1 MSQRTLTVTQL
12 RRLQRP
18 TYHVPLHVSPD
29 GTRLA
34 VSVMRDEPG
43 AEVSDAQGVT
53 PSGLPGEAVGSRV
66 LVVNTATGA
75 VEEPFSAA
83 RTGWGGQW
91 SPDGTM
97 LAAYVQ
103 QQEEPPGLGIWH
115 RDTGTVQQLPVP
127 VRPFFGFEVPRWTPD
142 SRSVIVKLTAA
153 ASVPA
158 QQQATPAAP
167 DEDEPSAIRVFS
179 FDPAPPEAPEAPPDR
194 PALTEAPAPLPGW
207 ADGYRCDLAQVL
219 VHTGDVT
226 VLAPDWSLMGWE
238 VAPDGHAVA
247 ILRYTAA
254 DSTKQQFY
262 FDLTTVPLDG
272 SSPTV
277 LARRFPQEYGI
288 KLSWSPDSRSL
299 AYVSEGRGHPGRLW
313 VVSADGSGEPTDLAA
328 GEDLR
333 LAGEEDVPRWSADG
347 EHVYCLSKGG
357 YWECTADG
365 SGRRWIA
372 AGTED
377 EQRQLLRWVQS
388 PRGSLCWQPENRT
401 LLQLARR
408 TQTKHLL
415 LTELNLA
422 SGQTEILAE
431 LDKGTADVYH
441 GMEVS
446 PDGAAVYLLL
456 QAADHPAELWQ
467 FRAGFR
473 AAQRLASL
481 NPALDEMALGTS
493 RLVMWRGADGT
504 QQEGTLLLPP
514 QYMEGQAL
522 PTIVEVYG
530 GREGSRYQ
538 HVFAGSEAMVPG
550 QFLASR
556 GFAVFYPS
564 MPLERH
570 DPQRRRDPLRKLPGL
585 VLPAIN
591 RLIDLGIADPQ
602 RLGVMGNSYG
612 SYCTLALLTQTD
624 RFQAAVVS
632 AVYANL
638 TSAYGAL
645 DEHGHSSLLGRCETG
660 QFRLGGS
667 LWEQRDAYVENSPL
681 FYLDRVTTP
690 LLLASGTVHAEEPAQ
705 AGEVF
710 SALRRLG
717 QRVELRLY
725 EGEDHAPGRWS
736 EPSHRD
742 FAERV
747 VQWFTTYLKGAG

>member
-1 MSQRTLTVTQL
+1 MNQHTLTVTQL
-12 RRLQRP
+12 RQLRKP
-18 TYHVPLHVSPD
+18 TYRVPLHVSPD
-29 GTRLA
+29 GASLA
-34 VSVMRDEPG
+34 VSVTRDEPS
-43 AEVSDAQGVT
+43 AEVPDAQGFT
-53 PSGLPGEAVGSRV
+53 PSGLPDEAVGSRV
-66 LVVNTATGA
+66 LVVNTATGET
-75 VEEPFSAA
+75 EEPFSAA
-83 RTGWGGQW
+83 RTSWGGQW

-103 QQEEPPGLGIWH
+103 QQQEPPGLGIWH
-115 RDTGTVQQLPVP
+115 RDTDTIRQLPVP

-153 ASVPA
+153 ASAAA
-158 QQQATPAAP
+158 QPEAAP
-167 DEDEPSAIRVFS
+167 TDPDVSPPIRVFS
-179 FDPAPPEAPEAPPDR
+179 FDPEPQESPEDTTAAPAMVEV
-194 PALTEAPAPLPGW
+194 PAPLPGW

-226 VLAPDWSLMGWE
+226 VLASDWSLMGWE

-247 ILRYTAA
+247 VLRYTAA
-254 DSTKQQFY
+254 DPTKQQFY
-262 FDLTTVPLDG
+262 YDLTTVPLDG

-277 LARRFPQEYGI
+277 LARRIPQSYGI

-299 AYVSEGRGHPGRLW
+299 AYVSEGRGAPGRLW
-313 VVSADGSGEPTDLAA
+313 VVPADGSAEPTGLAA

-333 LAGEEDVPRWSADG
+333 LSGEEEVPRWSADG
-347 EHVYCLSKGG
+347 EHVYCLAKGG
-357 YWECTADG
+357 YWECAADG
-365 SGRRWIA
+365 GSRRWIA
-372 AGTED
+372 ASTEP
-377 EQRQLLRWVQS
+377 EQQLLRWVQS
-388 PRGSLCWQPENRT
+388 PRGSLCWQSENEG
-401 LLQLARR
+401 LLQVAQH
-408 TQTKHLL
+408 TQTKQLL
-415 LTELNLA
+415 LTTLHLA
-422 SGQTEILAE
+422 SGRTEVLAE
-431 LDKGTADVYH
+431 LCKATADGYH
-441 GMEVS
+441 GKEVS
-446 PDGAAVYLLL
+446 PDGSALYLLL

-473 AAQRLASL
+473 SAQRLVSF
-481 NPALDEMALGTS
+481 NPDLDEIALGAS
-493 RLVMWRGADGT
+493 RLVTWRGADGSR
-504 QQEGTLLLPP
+504 QEGTLLLPP
-514 QYMEGQAL
+514 QYVEGEPL

-538 HVFAGSEAMVPG
+538 HVFGGSEAMVPG
-550 QFLASR
+550 QFLASH

-570 DPQRRRDPLRKLPGL
+570 DPLRRRDPLRKLPGL
-585 VLPAIN
+585 VLPAVN

-632 AVYANL
+632 AVFANL
-638 TSAYGAL
+638 TSAYGTL
-645 DEHGHSSLLGRCETG
+645 SEHGHSQWLGWCETG
-660 QFRLGGS
+660 QGRMGGS

-690 LLLASGTVHAEEPAQ
+690 LLLASGTVHANEPAQ

-717 QRVELRLY
+717 KRVELRLY
-725 EGEDHAPGRWS
+725 EGQDHAPGRWS

-747 VQWFTTYLKGAG
+747 AQWFATHLKGAEA

>member
-1 MSQRTLTVTQL
+1 MNQRTLTVTQL
-12 RRLQRP
+12 RQLRKPAYR
-18 TYHVPLHVSPD
+18 VPLHVSPD
-29 GTRLA
+29 GTRLT

-43 AEVSDAQGVT
+43 AEVPDAQGFT
-53 PSGLPGEAVGSRV
+53 PSGLPDEAVGSRV

-75 VEEPFSAA
+75 VEEPFPAA
-83 RTGWGGQW
+83 RTSWGGQW

-97 LAAYVQ
+97 LIAYVQ

-115 RDTGTVQQLPVP
+115 RDTGAVRQLPVP

-142 SRSVIVKLTAA
+142 SRGVIVKLTAV
-153 ASVPA
+153 ASLAA
-158 QQQATPAAP
+158 QQEAAPAAP
-167 DEDEPSAIRVFS
+167 DGPPPIRVFS
-179 FDPAPPEAPEAPPDR
+179 FDPEPPGSPPAT
-194 PALTEAPAPLPGW
+194 PAVTEAPATLPGW

-219 VHTGDVT
+219 VHTGDAQ

-247 ILRYTAA
+247 VLRYTEA
-254 DSTKQQFY
+254 DMTKQQFY
-262 FDLTTVPLDG
+262 YDLTTVPLDG
-272 SSPTV
+272 GSPTV
-277 LARRFPQEYGI
+277 LARRIPQSYGI
-288 KLSWSPDSRSL
+288 KLSWSPDSRAL
-299 AYVSEGRGHPGRLW
+299 AYVSEGRGHTPQLW
-313 VVSADGSGEPTDLAA
+313 VVPADGSAEPSDLAA

-333 LAGEEDVPRWSADG
+333 LAGEEEVPRWSADG
-347 EHVYCLSKGG
+347 ERLYCLAKGG
-357 YWECTADG
+357 YWECAADG

-372 AGTED
+372 ASTEP
-377 EQRQLLRWVQS
+377 EQQLLRWVQS
-388 PRGSLCWQPENRT
+388 PRGSLCWQPEHGS
-401 LLQLARR
+401 LLQLARH
-408 TQTKHLL
+408 TQTRHLL
-415 LTELNLA
+415 LTTLNLA
-422 SGQTEILAE
+422 SEQTEVLAE
-431 LDKGTADVYH
+431 LSKAPADGYH
-441 GMEVS
+441 GKEVS
-446 PDGAAVYLLL
+446 PDGSAVYLLL
-456 QAADHPAELWQ
+456 QAADHPPELWR
-467 FRAGFR
+467 FRDGFR
-473 AAQRLASL
+473 KARRLASF
-481 NPALDEMALGTS
+481 NPDLGETALGAS
-493 RLVMWRGADGT
+493 RVVTWRGADGS

-514 QYMEGQAL
+514 RYVEGQAL

-538 HVFAGSEAMVPG
+538 HVFSGSEAMVPG
-550 QFLASR
+550 QFLASH
-556 GFAVFYPS
+556 GYAVFYPS

-612 SYCTLALLTQTD
+612 SYCTLALLTQTN

-632 AVYANL
+632 AVFANL
-638 TSAYGAL
+638 TSVYGTL
-645 DEHGHSSLLGRCETG
+645 DEHGNSRWLGWCETG
-660 QFRLGGS
+660 QGRMGGS
-667 LWEQRDAYVENSPL
+667 LWEQREAYVENSPL

-710 SALRRLG
+710 GALRRLG

-736 EPSHRD
+736 EPSHSD

-747 VQWFTTYLKGAG
+747 VQWFDTYLKGKDA

>member
-1 MSQRTLTVTQL
+1 MNQRTLTVTQL
-12 RRLQRP
+12 RRLRKP
-18 TYHVPLHVSPD
+18 TYRVPLHVSPD
-29 GTRLA
+29 GSELA
-34 VSVMRDEPG
+34 VSVMRDTPG
-43 AEVSDAQGVT
+43 AEVPDAQGFT
-53 PSGLPGEAVGSRV
+53 PSGLSGEAVGSRV

-83 RTGWGGQW
+83 RTSWGGQW

-97 LAAYVQ
+97 LVAYVQ

-115 RDTGTVQQLPVP
+115 RDTGAVRQLPVP

-153 ASVPA
+153 SSVAA
-158 QQQATPAAP
+158 QQKATPAAP
-167 DEDEPSAIRVFS
+167 DGLSAIRVFS
-179 FDPAPPEAPEAPPDR
+179 FDPEPPESPESPPAT
-194 PALTEAPAPLPGW
+194 PAMTEAPATLPGW
-207 ADGYRCDLAQVL
+207 ADGYRCDLAQVM

-226 VLAPDWSLMGWE
+226 VLAPGWSLMGWE

-247 ILRYTAA
+247 VLRYTAA
-254 DSTKQQFY
+254 DMSKQQFY
-262 FDLTTVPLDG
+262 YDLTTVPLDG
-272 SSPTV
+272 SLPTV
-277 LARRFPQEYGI
+277 LARRIPQEYGI

-313 VVSADGSGEPTDLAA
+313 VVPADGSGEPTDIAA

-333 LAGEEDVPRWSADG
+333 LVREEEVPRWSDDG
-347 EHVYCLSKGG
+347 ERLYCLAKGG
-357 YWECTADG
+357 YWECAADG
-365 SGRRWIA
+365 SSRRWIA
-372 AGTED
+372 ASTED
-377 EQRQLLRWVQS
+377 ELQQLLRWVQS
-388 PRGSLCWQPENRT
+388 PQGSLCWQPEHEV
-401 LLQLARR
+401 LLQLARHTR
-408 TQTKHLL
+408 TKHLL
-415 LTELNLA
+415 LTTLNLA
-422 SGQTEILAE
+422 SGQTEMLAE
-431 LDKGTADVYH
+431 LVKAPAGGYH
-441 GMEVS
+441 GMEVA
-446 PDGAAVYLLL
+446 PDGSAVYLLL
-456 QAADHPAELWQ
+456 QAADHPPELWQ
-467 FRAGFR
+467 LRDGFR
-473 AAQRLASL
+473 TVQRLASF
-481 NPALDEMALGTS
+481 NPALDETALGMS
-493 RLVMWRGADGT
+493 RLVTWRGADGS

-514 QYMEGQAL
+514 QYVEGQAL

-538 HVFAGSEAMVPG
+538 HVFGGSEAMVPG

-556 GFAVFYPS
+556 GYAVFYPS

-570 DPQRRRDPLRKLPGL
+570 DPLRRRDPLRKLPGL

-602 RLGVMGNSYG
+602 RLGLMGNSYG

-638 TSAYGAL
+638 TSVYGAL
-645 DEHGHSSLLGRCETG
+645 DEHGHSGRLGWCESG
-660 QFRLGGS
+660 QARMGGS
-667 LWEQRDAYVENSPL
+667 LWEQRDAYIENSPL

-690 LLLASGTVHAEEPAQ
+690 LLIGSGTVQAEEPAQ

-725 EGEDHAPGRWS
+725 EGEDHAPPGWS

-747 VQWFTTYLKGAG
+747 VQWFAIHLKGAGG

>member
-12 RRLQRP
+12 RQLRKP
-18 TYHVPLHVSPD
+18 TYRVPLHVSPD
-29 GTRLA
+29 GIRLT

-43 AEVSDAQGVT
+43 AEVPDAQGFT
-53 PSGLPGEAVGSRV
+53 PSGLPDEAVGSRV
-66 LVVNTATGA
+66 LVVNTATGETEA
-75 VEEPFSAA
+75 PFSAA
-83 RTGWGGQW
+83 RTSWGGQW

-103 QQEEPPGLGIWH
+103 QQQEPPGLGIWH
-115 RDTGTVQQLPVP
+115 RDTGAVRQLPVP

-153 ASVPA
+153 ASLAA
-158 QQQATPAAP
+158 QQEAAPAAP
-167 DEDEPSAIRVFS
+167 DGPAAIRVFS
-179 FDPAPPEAPEAPPDR
+179 FDPAPPEVPESPSAR
-194 PALTEAPAPLPGW
+194 PAMIEVPAPLPGW

-226 VLAPDWSLMGWE
+226 VLASDWSLMGWE

-247 ILRYTAA
+247 VLRYTAA
-254 DSTKQQFY
+254 DPTKQQFY
-262 FDLTTVPLDG
+262 YDLTTVPLDG
-272 SSPTV
+272 SAPTV
-277 LARRFPQEYGI
+277 LARRIPQSYGI
-288 KLSWSPDSRSL
+288 KCSWSPGSRAL
-299 AYVSEGRGHPGRLW
+299 AYVSEGRGNPGRLW
-313 VVSADGSGEPTDLAA
+313 VVPADGSAEPTDLAA

-333 LAGEEDVPRWSADG
+333 LAGEEEVPRWSADG
-347 EHVYCLSKGG
+347 ERLYCLAKGG
-357 YWECTADG
+357 YWECAADG
-365 SGRRWIA
+365 SSRRWIA
-372 AGTED
+372 ASTEP
-377 EQRQLLRWVQS
+377 EQQLLRWVQS
-388 PRGSLCWQPENRT
+388 PRGSLCWQPNSEA
-401 LLQLARR
+401 LLQLVQQ

-415 LTELNLA
+415 LTTLNLE
-422 SGQTEILAE
+422 SGHTEVLAE
-431 LDKGTADVYH
+431 LAKATADGYH
-441 GMEVS
+441 GKEVS
-446 PDGAAVYLLL
+446 PDGSTIYLLL

-467 FRAGFR
+467 FRISSR
-473 AAQRLASL
+473 TVQRLASF
-481 NPALDEMALGTS
+481 NPALDETALGTS
-493 RLVMWRGADGT
+493 RLVTWRGADGT

-514 QYMEGQAL
+514 RYVEGQAL

-530 GREGSRYQ
+530 GAEGSRYQ
-538 HVFAGSEAMVPG
+538 HVFGGSEAMVPG
-550 QFLASR
+550 PFLASH
-556 GFAVFYPS
+556 GFAVFYPG

-570 DPQRRRDPLRKLPGL
+570 DPQRRRDPMRKLPGL

-638 TSAYGAL
+638 TSVYGAL
-645 DEHGHSSLLGRCETG
+645 DEHGHGHLLGRCETG

-667 LWEQRDAYVENSPL
+667 LWEQRDAYIENSPL

-717 QRVELRLY
+717 KRVELRLY
-725 EGEDHAPGRWS
+725 KGEDHAPGRWS

-747 VQWFTTYLKGAG
+747 VQWFDTHLKGDKT

>member
-1 MSQRTLTVTQL
+1 MNQRTLTVTQL

-29 GTRLA
+29 GAALT

-43 AEVSDAQGVT
+43 AEVSDAQGFT

-115 RDTGTVQQLPVP
+115 RETGAVRQLPVP

-153 ASVPA
+153 ASVAA
-158 QQQATPAAP
+158 QQETVPAAP
-167 DEDEPSAIRVFS
+167 DEDEPTAIRVFS
-179 FDPAPPEAPEAPPDR
+179 FDPAPPEAPESPPAR
-194 PALTEAPAPLPGW
+194 STMTEVPAALPGW
-207 ADGYRCDLAQVL
+207 ADGYRCNLAQVM
-219 VHTGDVT
+219 VHTGGVT
-226 VLAPDWSLMGWE
+226 VLASDWSLTGWG

-247 ILRYTAA
+247 VLRYTAA
-254 DSTKQQFY
+254 DPTKQQFY
-262 FDLTTVPLDG
+262 FDLTVVPLDG

-277 LARRFPQEYGI
+277 LARRIPQGYGI

-299 AYVSEGRGHPGRLW
+299 AYVSEGRGSPGRLW

-333 LAGEEDVPRWSADG
+333 LAGEEDVPRWSADS

-365 SGRRWIA
+365 SGRRWITA
-372 AGTED
+372 STED
-377 EQRQLLRWVQS
+377 ERQLLRWVQS

-401 LLQLARR
+401 LLQLARHA
-408 TQTKHLL
+408 QTKHLL

-431 LDKGTADVYH
+431 LAKGLAGGYH

-467 FRAGFR
+467 FRAGAR
-473 AAQRLASL
+473 TSQRLASF
-481 NPALDEMALGTS
+481 NPALDENALGTS
-493 RLVMWRGADGT
+493 RLVTWRGADGT

-514 QYMEGQAL
+514 RYVEGQPL

-550 QFLASR
+550 QFLASH
-556 GFAVFYPS
+556 GFAVFYPG

-624 RFQAAVVS
+624 RFRAAVVS

-667 LWEQRDAYVENSPL
+667 LWEQRDAYIENSPL

-736 EPSHRD
+736 EPSHHD

-747 VQWFTTYLKGAG
+747 VQWFTTYLKGAD

>member
-1 MSQRTLTVTQL
+1 MNQRALTVTQL
-12 RRLQRP
+12 RQLRKP
-18 TYHVPLHVSPD
+18 TYRVPLHASPD

-43 AEVSDAQGVT
+43 AEVSDAQGFT

-83 RTGWGGQW
+83 RTSWGGQW
-91 SPDGTM
+91 SPDGAM

-103 QQEEPPGLGIWH
+103 QQQETPGLGVWH
-115 RDTGTVQQLPVP
+115 RATGAVRQLPVP

-153 ASVPA
+153 AAMAAQQEAVPA
-158 QQQATPAAP
+158 DP
-167 DEDEPSAIRVFS
+167 DGPSAIRVFS
-179 FDPAPPEAPEAPPDR
+179 FDPEPPEAPPNTTAP
-194 PALTEAPAPLPGW
+194 TEAPATLPGW
-207 ADGYRCDLAQVL
+207 ADGYRCDLAQVM

-226 VLAPDWSLMGWE
+226 VLAPDWSLIGWE

-247 ILRYTAA
+247 VLRYTEA
-254 DSTKQQFY
+254 DMTKQQFY
-262 FDLTTVPLDG
+262 YDLTTVPLDG
-272 SSPTV
+272 STPTV
-277 LARRFPQEYGI
+277 LARRIPQEYGI
-288 KLSWSPDSRSL
+288 KLSWSPDSRAL
-299 AYVSEGRGHPGRLW
+299 AYVSEGRGHPRQLW
-313 VVSADGSGEPTDLAA
+313 VVPADGSGEPTDLAA

-333 LAGEEDVPRWSADG
+333 LAGEEEVPRWSAAG
-347 EHVYCLSKGG
+347 ERLYCLAKGG
-357 YWECTADG
+357 YWECAADG
-365 SGRRWIA
+365 NGRRWIA
-372 AGTED
+372 AGTDD
-377 EQRQLLRWVQS
+377 EPQQFLRWVQS
-388 PRGSLCWQPENRT
+388 PRGSLCWQPENEI
-401 LLQLARR
+401 LLQLARH

-415 LTELNLA
+415 LTKLHLA
-422 SGQTEILAE
+422 SGWTEVLAD
-431 LDKGTADVYH
+431 LAKAPADGYH

-446 PDGAAVYLLL
+446 PDGSTAYLLL
-456 QAADHPAELWQ
+456 QAAKHPTELWQ
-467 FRAGFR
+467 FRVGFR
-473 AAQRLASL
+473 TSQRLASF
-481 NPALDEMALGTS
+481 NPALDETTLGTS
-493 RLVMWRGADGT
+493 RLVTWRGADGT

-514 QYMEGQAL
+514 RYVEGQAL

-530 GREGSRYQ
+530 GSEGSRYQ

-550 QFLASR
+550 QFLASH

-570 DPQRRRDPLRKLPGL
+570 DPLRRRDPLRKLPGL

-667 LWEQRDAYVENSPL
+667 LWERRDDYVENSPL

-690 LLLASGTVHAEEPAQ
+690 LLLASGTVNPIDNEPAQ

-725 EGEDHAPGRWS
+725 EGEDHAPAGWS

-747 VQWFTTYLKGAG
+747 VQWFATYLKGAGA

>member
-12 RRLQRP
+12 RQLRKP
-18 TYHVPLHVSPD
+18 TYRVPLHASPD

-34 VSVMRDEPG
+34 VSVTRDEPG
-43 AEVSDAQGVT
+43 AEVPDAQGFT

-66 LVVNTATGA
+66 LVVNTVTGA
-75 VEEPFSAA
+75 VEEPFSAG
-83 RTGWGGQW
+83 RTSWGGQW

-115 RDTGTVQQLPVP
+115 RDTGAVRQLPVP

-153 ASVPA
+153 SSVAA
-158 QQQATPAAP
+158 QQKAAPAAP
-167 DEDEPSAIRVFS
+167 DGPSPIRVFS
-179 FDPAPPEAPEAPPDR
+179 FDPEPPEPPESPPAR
-194 PALTEAPAPLPGW
+194 PAMIEVPAPLPGW

-226 VLAPDWSLMGWE
+226 VLASDWSLTGWE

-247 ILRYTAA
+247 VLRYTGY
-254 DSTKQQFY
+254 DPTKQQFY
-262 FDLTTVPLDG
+262 YDLTTVPLDG

-277 LARRFPQEYGI
+277 LARRFPQSYGI
-288 KLSWSPDSRSL
+288 KCSWSPDSRSL
-299 AYVSEGRGHPGRLW
+299 AYVSEGRGQPGRLW
-313 VVSADGSGEPTDLAA
+313 VVPADGSGEPTDLAA
-328 GEDLR
+328 GEDLQ
-333 LAGEEDVPRWSADG
+333 LAGEEEVPRWSADS
-347 EHVYCLSKGG
+347 ERLYCLAKGG

-365 SGRRWIA
+365 SSRRWIA

-377 EQRQLLRWVQS
+377 ERQQLLRWVQS
-388 PRGSLCWQPENRT
+388 PWGSLCWQPGNRT
-401 LLQLARR
+401 LLQLARH
-408 TQTKHLL
+408 TQTGHLL
-415 LTELNLA
+415 LTTLNLE
-422 SGQTEILAE
+422 SGHTEVLAE
-431 LDKGTADVYH
+431 LAKAPADGYH
-441 GMEVS
+441 GKEVS
-446 PDGAAVYLLL
+446 PDGSTAYLLL
-456 QAADHPAELWQ
+456 QAAEHPTELWQ
-467 FRAGFR
+467 FRDGFR
-473 AAQRLASL
+473 AAQRLASF
-481 NPALDEMALGTS
+481 NPALDETALGTS
-493 RLVMWRGADGT
+493 RLVTWRGADGT

-514 QYMEGQAL
+514 QYVEGQPL

-638 TSAYGAL
+638 TSVYGAL

-667 LWEQRDAYVENSPL
+667 LWEQRDAYIENSPL

-690 LLLASGTVHAEEPAQ
+690 LLLASGTVNPIDNEPAQ

-717 QRVELRLY
+717 KRVELRLLR
-725 EGEDHAPGRWS
+725 GRGPRSW
-736 EPSHRD
+736 P
-742 FAERV
+742 V
-747 VQWFTTYLKGAG
+747 VGTQPP

>member
-1 MSQRTLTVTQL
+1 MNKQALTVTQL
-12 RRLQRP
+12 RRVQQP
-18 TYHVPLHVSPD
+18 TYRVPLHVSPD
-29 GTRLA
+29 GAALA
-34 VSVMRDEPG
+34 VSVMHDEPG
-43 AEVSDAQGVT
+43 AEVSDAQGFT

-66 LVVNTATGA
+66 LVVNTATGE
-75 VEEPFSAA
+75 VEAPFSAA
-83 RTGWGGQW
+83 RTSWGGQW

-115 RDTGTVQQLPVP
+115 RDSGAVRQLPVP

-142 SRSVIVKLTAA
+142 SRNVIVKLTAETAMA
-153 ASVPA
+153 AQPA
-158 QQQATPAAP
+158 ADPAAP
-167 DEDEPSAIRVFS
+167 DGPSAIRVFS
-179 FDPAPPEAPEAPPDR
+179 FDPAPPEAPPSTTAT
-194 PALTEAPAPLPGW
+194 TEALAALPGP
-207 ADGYRCDLAQVL
+207 GYGFRCDLAQVQ

-226 VLAPDWSLMGWE
+226 VLASDWSLMGWE

-247 ILRYTAA
+247 VLRYTAA
-254 DSTKQQFY
+254 DPRKQQFY
-262 FDLTTVPLDG
+262 FDLTAVPLDG

-277 LARRFPQEYGI
+277 LARRIPQGYGI

-299 AYVSEGRGHPGRLW
+299 AYVSEGRGNPGRLW
-313 VVSADGSGEPTDLAA
+313 VVPADGSDEPTDLAA

-333 LAGEEDVPRWSADG
+333 LAGEEEVPRWSAAG
-347 EHVYCLSKGG
+347 EHVYCLAKGG
-357 YWECTADG
+357 YWECAADG

-377 EQRQLLRWVQS
+377 EPQQLLRWVQS
-388 PRGSLCWQPENRT
+388 PRGWLCWQPENGV
-401 LLQLARR
+401 LLQLARH
-408 TQTKHLL
+408 TQTNHLIV
-415 LTELNLA
+415 TELNLA
-422 SGQTEILAE
+422 SGQTEVLAE
-431 LDKGTADVYH
+431 LAKGLAGGYH
-441 GMEVS
+441 GMEVA
-446 PDGAAVYLLL
+446 PDGTAVYLLL
-456 QAADHPAELWQ
+456 EATDHPSELWQ

-473 AAQRLASL
+473 AAQRLSSF
-481 NPALDEMALGTS
+481 NPDLDEIALGTS
-493 RLVMWRGADGT
+493 RLVTWRGADGT

-514 QYMEGQAL
+514 QYVEGQAL

-550 QFLASR
+550 QFLASH

-570 DPQRRRDPLRKLPGL
+570 DPLRRRDPLRKLPGL

-638 TSAYGAL
+638 TSVYGTL
-645 DEHGHSSLLGRCETG
+645 TENGVSRWLGWCESG
-660 QFRLGGS
+660 QVGLGGS

-690 LLLASGTVHAEEPAQ
+690 LLLASGTVFAEEPAQ

-747 VQWFTTYLKGAG
+747 VQWFATHLKAAGD

>member
-12 RRLQRP
+12 RQLRKP
-18 TYHVPLHVSPD
+18 TYRVPLHVSPD
-29 GTRLA
+29 GIRLA

-43 AEVSDAQGVT
+43 AEVSDAQGFT

-75 VEEPFSAA
+75 ADEPFSAA
-83 RTGWGGQW
+83 RTSWGGQW

-115 RDTGTVQQLPVP
+115 RETGAVQQQPVP

-142 SRSVIVKLTAA
+142 SRSVIVKLMAA
-153 ASVPA
+153 ASV
-158 QQQATPAAP
+158 AARQEASP
-167 DEDEPSAIRVFS
+167 TAPDEPSAIRVFS
-179 FDPAPPEAPEAPPDR
+179 FDPAPPEAPESPPDR

-207 ADGYRCDLAQVL
+207 ADGYRCDLAQVM

-247 ILRYTAA
+247 VLRYTAA
-254 DSTKQQFY
+254 DPRKQQFY

-277 LARRFPQEYGI
+277 LARRIPQEYGI

-299 AYVSEGRGHPGRLW
+299 AYVSEGRGNPGRLW
-313 VVSADGSGEPTDLAA
+313 VVPADGSTEPTDLAG

-333 LAGEEDVPRWSADG
+333 LAGEEEVPRWSAAG

-357 YWECTADG
+357 YWECTANG
-365 SGRRWIA
+365 SSRRWIA
-372 AGTED
+372 AGTEP
-377 EQRQLLRWVQS
+377 EQQLLRWVQS
-388 PRGSLCWQPENRT
+388 PQGALCWQPEHEV
-401 LLQLARR
+401 LIQLARHA
-408 TQTKHLL
+408 QTKHLL

-422 SGQTEILAE
+422 SGQTEVLAD
-431 LDKGTADVYH
+431 LAKAPADGYH

-446 PDGAAVYLLL
+446 PDGSTAYLLL
-456 QAADHPAELWQ
+456 QAAEHPTELWQ
-467 FRAGFR
+467 FRDGFR

-493 RLVMWRGADGT
+493 RLVTWRGSDGT
-504 QQEGTLLLPP
+504 QQDGTLLLPP
-514 QYMEGQAL
+514 QYVEGQAL

-538 HVFAGSEAMVPG
+538 HVFGGSEAMVPG

-556 GFAVFYPS
+556 GYAVFYPS

-570 DPQRRRDPLRKLPGL
+570 DPLRRRDPLRKLPGL

-667 LWEQRDAYVENSPL
+667 LWERRDDYVENSPL

-690 LLLASGTVHAEEPAQ
+690 LLLASGTVNPIDNEPAQ

-725 EGEDHAPGRWS
+725 EGEDHAPGGWS

-747 VQWFTTYLKGAG
+747 VQWFDTYLKDAGA

>member
-1 MSQRTLTVTQL
+1 MNQRALTVTQL
-12 RRLQRP
+12 RQLRKP
-18 TYHVPLHVSPD
+18 TYRVPLHASPD

-43 AEVSDAQGVT
+43 AEVSDAQGFT

-75 VEEPFSAA
+75 VEAPFSAA
-83 RTGWGGQW
+83 RTSWGGQW

-103 QQEEPPGLGIWH
+103 QQEETPGLGVWH
-115 RDTGTVQQLPVP
+115 RATGAVRQLPVP

-153 ASVPA
+153 SSVAA
-158 QQQATPAAP
+158 QQKTAPAAP
-167 DEDEPSAIRVFS
+167 DGPPPIRVFS
-179 FDPAPPEAPEAPPDR
+179 FDPGPEESPEDTTDAPAMV
-194 PALTEAPAPLPGW
+194 EAPATLPGW
-207 ADGYRCDLAQVL
+207 ADGYRCDLAQVM

-226 VLAPDWSLMGWE
+226 VLASDWSLMGWE

-247 ILRYTAA
+247 VLRYTAA

-262 FDLTTVPLDG
+262 FDLTVVPLDG

-277 LARRFPQEYGI
+277 LARRFPQSYGI

-299 AYVSEGRGHPGRLW
+299 VYVSEGRGSPGRLW

-372 AGTED
+372 ASTED
-377 EQRQLLRWVQS
+377 ERQLLRWVQS

-401 LLQLARR
+401 LLQLSRHA
-408 TQTKHLL
+408 QTKHLL

-422 SGQTEILAE
+422 SGQTEVLAE
-431 LDKGTADVYH
+431 LAKGLAGGYH

-467 FRAGFR
+467 FRVGFR
-473 AAQRLASL
+473 TSQRLASF
-481 NPALDEMALGTS
+481 NPALDETTLGTS
-493 RLVMWRGADGT
+493 RLVTWRGADGT
-504 QQEGTLLLPP
+504 EQEGTLLLPP
-514 QYMEGQAL
+514 QYVEGQAL

-530 GREGSRYQ
+530 GSEGSRYQ

-550 QFLASR
+550 QFLASH

-602 RLGVMGNSYG
+602 RLGVMGNSFG
-612 SYCTLALLTQTD
+612 SYCALSLLTQTD
-624 RFQAAVVS
+624 RFQAAAIS

-638 TSAYGAL
+638 TSVYGAL
-645 DEHGHSSLLGRCETG
+645 DEHGHSEWIGWCESG
-660 QFRLGGS
+660 QVGLGGS
-667 LWEQRDAYVENSPL
+667 LWERRDDYVENSPL

-690 LLLASGTVHAEEPAQ
+690 LLIGSGTLQAEEAAQ

-725 EGEDHAPGRWS
+725 EGMDHAPPGWS
-736 EPSHRD
+736 EPNHRD

-747 VQWFTTYLKGAG
+747 VQWFDTYLQGA

>member
-1 MSQRTLTVTQL
+1 MSQRTLSVTQL
-12 RRLQRP
+12 RQLRNP
-18 TYHVPLHVSPD
+18 TFRVPLHVSPD

-43 AEVSDAQGVT
+43 AEVSDAQGFT

-66 LVVNTATGA
+66 LVVNTATGET
-75 VEEPFSAA
+75 EEPFSAA
-83 RTGWGGQW
+83 RTSWGGQW

-97 LAAYVQ
+97 LVAYVQ

-115 RDTGTVQQLPVP
+115 RDTGAVRQLPVP

-142 SRSVIVKLTAA
+142 SRSVIVKQTAA
-153 ASVPA
+153 AAMAAEPE
-158 QQQATPAAP
+158 AAP
-167 DEDEPSAIRVFS
+167 ADPGRPPPIRVFS
-179 FDPAPPEAPEAPPDR
+179 FDPEPEESPEDTTGAPVMV
-194 PALTEAPAPLPGW
+194 EAPATLPGW

-219 VHTGDVT
+219 VHTGDVK
-226 VLAPDWSLMGWE
+226 VLASDWSLMGWE

-247 ILRYTAA
+247 VLRYTAA
-254 DSTKQQFY
+254 DPTKQQFY
-262 FDLTTVPLDG
+262 YDLTTVPLDG
-272 SSPTV
+272 SAPTV
-277 LARRFPQEYGI
+277 LARRIPQSYGI

-299 AYVSEGRGHPGRLW
+299 AYVSQGRGHPGRLW
-313 VVSADGSGEPTDLAA
+313 VVPADGSAEPTDLAA

-333 LAGEEDVPRWSADG
+333 LSGEEEVPRWSADG
-347 EHVYCLSKGG
+347 ERIYCRAKGG
-357 YWECTADG
+357 YWECAADDR
-365 SGRRWIA
+365 SRRWIA
-372 AGTED
+372 ASSEE
-377 EQRQLLRWVQS
+377 EQQQLLRWVQS
-388 PRGSLCWQPENRT
+388 PRGSLCWQPEHGS
-401 LLQLARR
+401 LLQLARHA
-408 TQTKHLL
+408 QTKHLL
-415 LTELNLA
+415 ITELNLA
-422 SGQTEILAE
+422 NGQTATLAE
-431 LDKGTADVYH
+431 LAKGTAGGYY

-446 PDGAAVYLLL
+446 PDGATVYLLL

-467 FRAGFR
+467 LRAGSR
-473 AAQRLASL
+473 TVQRLASF
-481 NPALDEMALGTS
+481 NPALEETALGTS
-493 RLVMWRGADGT
+493 RLVTWRGSDGT
-504 QQEGTLLLPP
+504 RQEGTLLLPP
-514 QYMEGQAL
+514 QYVEGQAL

-530 GREGSRYQ
+530 GEEGSRYQ
-538 HVFAGSEAMVPG
+538 HVFGGSKAMVPG

-624 RFQAAVVS
+624 RFRAAVVS
-632 AVYANL
+632 AVFANL
-638 TSAYGAL
+638 TSVYGTL
-645 DEHGHSSLLGRCETG
+645 SENGQSRWLGWCESG
-660 QFRLGGS
+660 QARLGGS
-667 LWEQRDAYVENSPL
+667 LWEQRDSYVENSPL

-690 LLLASGTVHAEEPAQ
+690 LLLASGTVFAEEPAQ

-717 QRVELRLY
+717 KRVELRLY
-725 EGEDHAPGRWS
+725 EGEDHAPGLWS

-742 FAERV
+742 FADRV
-747 VQWFTTYLKGAG
+747 AQWFATHLKGAEA